1 MAFASLGAWFS
12 VFFFFV
18 YFCLSE
24 NLLLLHLV
32 FIWCPH
38 LQTLAQFHIVLHFG
52 TEAWKLPNRITNYR
66 HLPVF
71 TCFLLFILKELVTI
85 KGCQPGTKY
94 ALGHQKWVLIDNNN
108 PEPKVAPKGFSM
120 KFAASRA
127 AQRKNVSTHLSA
139 VIKRLQ
145 GTSRSP
151 LWPQLSPDGCEQ
163 WGIERSPF
171 NDSTPP
177 CRRHTQK
184 LKVREA
190 SVSILWDINIRLQR
204 PNT

>member
-1 MAFASLGAWFS
+1 M
-12 VFFFFV
+12 
-18 YFCLSE
+18 
-24 NLLLLHLV
+24 N
-32 FIWCPH
+32 
-38 LQTLAQFHIVLHFG
+38 
-52 TEAWKLPNRITNYR
+52 
-66 HLPVF
+66 
-71 TCFLLFILKELVTI
+71 ELVTI

-94 ALGHQKWVLIDNNN
+94 ALGHRKWVLIDNNN
-108 PEPKVAPKGFSM
+108 PEPKVAPKGFSK

-145 GTSRSP
+145 GTSHYGHNCLRMAVNNEASRDRRSMTLP
-151 LWPQLSPDGCEQ
+151 H
-163 WGIERSPF
+163 
-171 NDSTPP
+171 PP
-177 CRRHTQK
+177 PPWRRHTQK